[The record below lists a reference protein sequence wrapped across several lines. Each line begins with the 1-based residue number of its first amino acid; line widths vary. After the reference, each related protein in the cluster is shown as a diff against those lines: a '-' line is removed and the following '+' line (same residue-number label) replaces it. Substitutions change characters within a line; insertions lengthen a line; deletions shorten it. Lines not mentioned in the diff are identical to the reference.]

1 MAPSSAPALVIRD
14 ATPRDFSPVTK
25 ILSAAFAESP
35 VARWLDPADQ
45 RRQLTVLAYVGGLVR
60 RTIGAGV
67 ARVAEDGNEVVGA
80 AMWSVHCGAG
90 QSVAARLAGGATD
103 RALTEVHRRRR
114 DLDRLLDVRRPRD
127 VACQQLVCLG
137 VRPDRQGT
145 GIGSYLLIG
154 HHAFLHVTN
163 TPAYLVAP
171 ADRPLTW
178 FERYGYSGIG
188 PPQLL
193 PGGPPVQAMW
203 RPPGPADPC

>member
-1 MAPSSAPALVIRD
+1 MAPSFAPALVIRD
-14 ATPRDFSPVTK
+14 ATSRDFSSVTK
-25 ILSAAFAESP
+25 ILAAAFAESP
-35 VARWLDPADQ
+35 VARWLDPDDQ
-45 RRQLTVLAYVGGLVR
+45 RRHLTVLAYIGGLVR

-67 ARVAEDGNEVVGA
+67 ARVAEDGNEIVGA
-80 AMWSVHCGAG
+80 AMWSRHSDAG
-90 QSVAARLAGGATD
+90 QSVAARLASGGAD

-114 DLDRLLDVRRPRD
+114 DLDRLMDVRRPRD
-127 VACQQLVCLG
+127 VACHQLVCLG

-154 HHAFLHVTN
+154 HHAFLHVAN

-171 ADRPLTW
+171 ADRPPTW

-203 RPPGPADPC
+203 RPPGPAEPC